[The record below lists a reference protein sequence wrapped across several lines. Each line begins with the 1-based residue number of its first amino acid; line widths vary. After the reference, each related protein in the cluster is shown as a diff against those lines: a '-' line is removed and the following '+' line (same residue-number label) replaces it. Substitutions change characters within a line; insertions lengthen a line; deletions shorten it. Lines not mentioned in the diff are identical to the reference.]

1 MARAPLPMHALV
13 RPDRVHRDAY
23 ISPEVFEQ
31 EQASFFPS
39 AWIFVAHASQLP
51 QPGDFV
57 TLDVAGQPLLVVRQ
71 ADGAIAVLYNRC
83 AHKGTKLFT
92 SAAGNAGRILRCPYH
107 AWTYRLDGSLLG
119 VPLKAEYEGTAF
131 HQCEAGA
138 GLVRV
143 AQVEVYRDFVFVRLA
158 PQGPSFQEYFGPALR
173 WLDNM
178 ADRSPIGRLEVA
190 GGVIRNVIRCNWKVY
205 IENINDTVHPVST
218 HESAGKAAKAIW
230 SARPQD
236 AAVPMAVEQLLPFAS
251 SYEFFT
257 KMDAEVYP
265 NGHSALGVSFSTHS
279 SYELPQHYR
288 AALDE
293 AYGAGRAKEILGRAP
308 QNAVF
313 YPCLSVKSS
322 PLAIRVIRPLA
333 VDRTLIEAWS
343 FRAVGAPD
351 LLLERALTYNRL
363 VFSPMSILAHDDIHL
378 FESIQ
383 EGLRSNGG
391 EWVSLHRGHRASEV
405 EGKGT
410 VACAGNNELLMRNQ
424 FRAWAAMM
432 DGEGA

>member
-1 MARAPLPMHALV
+1 MRDLV
-13 RPDRVHRDAY
+13 RPDSVHRDAY
-23 ISPEVFEQ
+23 ISPEVFQQ
-31 EQASFFPS
+31 EQVSLFAS
-39 AWIFVAHASQLP
+39 AWIFVTHASRLP
-51 QPGDFV
+51 RAGDFV

-92 SAAGNAGRILRCPYH
+92 SAAGNAGRVLRCPYH
-107 AWTYRLDGSLLG
+107 AWTYRLDGSLVG
-119 VPLKAEYEGTAF
+119 VPLKAEYEGTSF
-131 HQCEAGA
+131 QQCEAGA

-143 AQVEVYRDFVFVRLA
+143 AQMEVYRDFVFARLA
-158 PQGPSFQEYFGPALR
+158 PRGPSFQEYFGPALQ

-178 ADRSPIGRLEVA
+178 ADRSPTGLLEVA

-218 HESAGKAAKAIW
+218 HESAGKAARNVW
-230 SARPQD
+230 SAQPGS
-236 AAVPMAVEQLLPFAS
+236 AGMPMAVEQLLPFAS

-257 KMDAEVYP
+257 KMDAEVYA

-279 SYELPQHYR
+279 SYELPQDYR
-288 AALDE
+288 AAMDE
-293 AYGAGRAKEILGRAP
+293 AYGAGRARAILGRAP

-313 YPCLSVKSS
+313 YPSLSVKSS

-333 VDRTLIEAWS
+333 ADRTLIEAWS

-383 EGLRSNGG
+383 QGLRSNGS
-391 EWVSLHRGHRASEV
+391 EWVSLHRGHSASEV
-405 EGKGT
+405 EETGT
-410 VACAGNNELLMRNQ
+410 MACAGTNELLMRNQ
-424 FRAWAAMM
+424 FRAWAGMM
-432 DGEGA
+432 HGVDA

>member
-1 MARAPLPMHALV
+1 MTGATLPMRDLV
-13 RPDRVHRDAY
+13 RPDSVHRDAY
-23 ISPEVFEQ
+23 ISPEVFQQ
-31 EQASFFPS
+31 EQRSVFAS
-39 AWIFVAHASQLP
+39 AWIFITHASQLP
-51 QPGDFV
+51 RAGDFV

-92 SAAGNAGRILRCPYH
+92 SAAGNAGRVLRCPYH
-107 AWTYRLDGSLLG
+107 AWTYRLDGSLVG
-119 VPLKAEYEGTAF
+119 VPLKAEYEGSSF
-131 HQCEAGA
+131 QQCEAGA

-143 AQVEVYRDFVFVRLA
+143 AQMEVYRDFVFARLA
-158 PQGPSFQEYFGPALR
+158 PRGPSFQEYFGPALQ

-178 ADRSPIGRLEVA
+178 ADRSPTGLLEVA

-218 HESAGKAAKAIW
+218 HESAGKAARNVW
-230 SARPQD
+230 SAQPGS
-236 AAVPMAVEQLLPFAS
+236 AGMPMAVEQLLPFAS

-257 KMDAEVYP
+257 KMDAEVYA

-279 SYELPQHYR
+279 SYELPQDYR
-288 AALDE
+288 AAMDE
-293 AYGAGRAKEILGRAP
+293 AYGAGRAREILGRAP

-313 YPCLSVKSS
+313 YPSLSVKSS

-333 VDRTLIEAWS
+333 ADRTLIEAWS

-378 FESIQ
+378 FESLQ
-383 EGLRSNGG
+383 QGLRSNGS

-405 EGKGT
+405 EETGT
-410 VACAGNNELLMRNQ
+410 MVCAGTNELLMRNQ
-424 FRAWAAMM
+424 FRAWAGMM
-432 DGEGA
+432 HGMDA